1 MKYGIENKGQ
11 ILFRENLLQA
21 GENTIF
27 RKNMENAGKQSHI
40 NFVTGRRN
48 YLVSEPNYHK
58 TKRFSTNSLTIEMN
72 KKM

>member
-1 MKYGIENKGQ
+1 
-11 ILFRENLLQA
+11 
-21 GENTIF
+21 
-27 RKNMENAGKQSHI
+27 MENAGKQSHI